1 MAEWTQRFALD
12 GKWAL
17 VTGASKGIGEECC
30 SVLADAGADIIATAR
45 DADGLATVKQAVEAK
60 GRKCHTI
67 VADLAERDAPREVGE
82 KALALVGTVDILV
95 NNAGVAL
102 LDKLVDASVDDW
114 DKTMAVNLRAP
125 FLLAKTLAPAMIA
138 QNAGKVINISSQSSV
153 IALDKHAAYCSSK
166 GGLDQLTKVMALEW
180 SPHNVQANA
189 VNPNIVFTKLG
200 KEVWG
205 DPVKNAPMRERTPAG
220 RFVEPVEVADL
231 VLFLASNASDMITG
245 SVHLIDGGY
254 VAA

>member
-1 MAEWTQRFALD
+1 MAEWTKRFALD

-30 SVLADAGADIIATAR
+30 RVLADAGANIIATAR
-45 DADGLATVKQAVEAK
+45 DEAGLASVKAEVEAL
-60 GRKCHTI
+60 GRTCHVI
-67 VADLAERDAPREVGE
+67 AADLADRDAPVAVG
-82 KALALVGTVDILV
+82 KRALELVGTVDILV

-114 DKTMAVNLRAP
+114 DTTMAVNLRAP
-125 FLLAKTLAPAMIA
+125 FLLARTLAPAMIA
-138 QNAGKVINISSQSSV
+138 QRSGKIVNISSQSGV
-153 IALDKHAAYCSSK
+153 IGLDRHGAYCASK
-166 GGLDQLTKVMALEW
+166 GGLDQLTRVMAIEW
-180 SPHNVQANA
+180 SPYNVQANS
-189 VNPNIVFTKLG
+189 VCPNIVFTKLG
-200 KEVWG
+200 REVWG
-205 DPVKNAPMRERTPAG
+205 DPEKNRPMRERTPAG

-231 VLFLASNASDMITG
+231 VLFLASPASDMITG